1 MNAEFIASMEYW
13 EREKGLDRE
22 ILISAVEDA
31 MVSAAKRAVGPAREL
46 RCEIDRKNG
55 DIRAFATLIVVET
68 VADKQNEISLDSA
81 QRFKPDA
88 QLEEE
93 LEVEVTP
100 KNFGRIASQN
110 AKQALM
116 QAIRRAEKALIYT
129 EFKDRV
135 GDIVSGEV
143 RGFDRSDVLVD
154 LGKFEALL
162 PNRER
167 VPTEEYQRGERIRCL
182 VKAVEGSD
190 SSSEI
195 ILSRRD
201 SDFVI
206 KLFQLEVSEINDGTI
221 EVKAIAREPG
231 FRTKLAV
238 HSLDDKVDPVGACVG
253 LRGQRVKNIV
263 RELNNEKIDI
273 IRWDSDVETYV
284 TNSLA
289 PAQLKRLEIQQDRKR
304 VHVLV
309 NPDQLSL
316 AIGRRGQNA
325 RLTSLLTGW
334 QIDID
339 PEQEVRVGFEE
350 QVADAVNALAA
361 IPGIEKEQADALVH
375 AGLLTLDALNGVE
388 VSDLADIP
396 GLTEHAESVLS
407 AAHAEKLR
415 RAGAGTNPLINDP
428 APAPEAPAPEAP
440 EPEAP
445 EPEAPEPESPA
456 PEAPA
461 PEAPEPEAPE
471 PEAPA
476 PEAAEPEAAEKATT
490 QPKEAE

>member
-1 MNAEFIASMEYW
+1 MEYW

-46 RCEIDRKNG
+46 RCEIDRKDG
-55 DIRAFATLIVVET
+55 DIRAFASLIVVERVT
-68 VADKQNEISLDSA
+68 DKQSEISLESALRHKPSA
-81 QRFKPDA
+81 Q
-88 QLEEE
+88 LNEE

-116 QAIRRAEKALIYT
+116 QAIRRAEKALIYS

-143 RGFDRSDVLVD
+143 RGFDRSDVLID

-182 VKAVEGSD
+182 VKAVQGSD
-190 SSSEI
+190 SNSEI

-201 SDFVI
+201 SNFVL

-238 HSLDDKVDPVGACVG
+238 HSRDEKVDPVGACVG

-273 IRWDSDVETYV
+273 IRWDTDIETYV

-289 PAQLKRLEIQQDRKR
+289 PAQIKRLEVEQDRKR
-304 VHVLV
+304 VHILV
-309 NPDQLSL
+309 DPDQLSL

-350 QVADAVNALAA
+350 QVAGAVDALAA

-375 AGLLTLDALNGVE
+375 AGLLTLDALIGVE
-388 VSDLADIP
+388 AGDLADIP
-396 GLTEHAESVLS
+396 GLAEHAEPVL
-407 AAHAEKLR
+407 AAARAEKDR
-415 RAGAGTNPLINDP
+415 RAGSSVNSPTEK
-428 APAPEAPAPEAP
+428 AP
-440 EPEAP
+440 
-445 EPEAPEPESPA
+445 
-456 PEAPA
+456 
-461 PEAPEPEAPE
+461 
-471 PEAPA
+471 
-476 PEAAEPEAAEKATT
+476 PEAAAEPDENAATEPKTTEEEAPT
-490 QPKEAE
+490 KETK

>member
-46 RCEIDRKNG
+46 RCEIDRKDG

-68 VADKQNEISLDSA
+68 VTDKQNEISLDSA
-81 QRFKPDA
+81 QRIKPDA

-182 VKAVEGSD
+182 VKAMEGSD

-201 SDFVI
+201 SDFVF
-206 KLFQLEVSEINDGTI
+206 KLFQLEVSELNDGTI
-221 EVKAIAREPG
+221 EINEVAESMIDLRARWNTLMRGLIA
-231 FRTKLAV
+231 
-238 HSLDDKVDPVGACVG
+238 C
-253 LRGQRVKNIV
+253 
-263 RELNNEKIDI
+263 
-273 IRWDSDVETYV
+273 
-284 TNSLA
+284 
-289 PAQLKRLEIQQDRKR
+289 
-304 VHVLV
+304 
-309 NPDQLSL
+309 
-316 AIGRRGQNA
+316 
-325 RLTSLLTGW
+325 
-334 QIDID
+334 
-339 PEQEVRVGFEE
+339 
-350 QVADAVNALAA
+350 
-361 IPGIEKEQADALVH
+361 EQA
-375 AGLLTLDALNGVE
+375 LD
-388 VSDLADIP
+388 I
-396 GLTEHAESVLS
+396 TEER
-407 AAHAEKLR
+407 E
-415 RAGAGTNPLINDP
+415 
-428 APAPEAPAPEAP
+428 
-440 EPEAP
+440 
-445 EPEAPEPESPA
+445 
-456 PEAPA
+456 
-461 PEAPEPEAPE
+461 
-471 PEAPA
+471 
-476 PEAAEPEAAEKATT
+476 
-490 QPKEAE
+490 

>member
-46 RCEIDRKNG
+46 RCEIDRKDG
-55 DIRAFATLIVVET
+55 DIRAFASLIVVERVT
-68 VADKQNEISLDSA
+68 DKQSEISLESALRHKPSA
-81 QRFKPDA
+81 QLD
-88 QLEEE
+88 EE

-116 QAIRRAEKALIYT
+116 QAIRRAEKALIYS

-182 VKAVEGSD
+182 VKAVQGSD
-190 SSSEI
+190 SNSEI

-201 SDFVI
+201 SNFVL

-238 HSLDDKVDPVGACVG
+238 HSRDEKVDPVGACVG

-273 IRWDSDVETYV
+273 IRWDTDIETYV

-289 PAQLKRLEIQQDRKR
+289 PAQIKRLEVEQDRKR
-304 VHVLV
+304 IHILV
-309 NPDQLSL
+309 DPDQLSL

-325 RLTSLLTGW
+325 RLTSILTGW

-350 QVADAVNALAA
+350 QVAGAVDALAA

-375 AGLLTLDALNGVE
+375 AGLLTLDALIGVE
-388 VSDLADIP
+388 AGDLADIP
-396 GLTEHAESVLS
+396 GLAEHAEPVL
-407 AAHAEKLR
+407 AAARAEKDR
-415 RAGAGTNPLINDP
+415 RAGSSVNPP
-428 APAPEAPAPEAP
+428 TEKAP
-440 EPEAP
+440 
-445 EPEAPEPESPA
+445 
-456 PEAPA
+456 
-461 PEAPEPEAPE
+461 
-471 PEAPA
+471 
-476 PEAAEPEAAEKATT
+476 PEAAAEPDENAAAEPKTT
-490 QPKEAE
+490 EEEAPTKEAE

>member
-415 RAGAGTNPLINDP
+415 RAGAGTNPLIN
-428 APAPEAPAPEAP
+428 APAPEA
-440 EPEAP
+440 
-445 EPEAPEPESPA
+445 PA

>member
-1 MNAEFIASMEYW
+1 MEYW

-46 RCEIDRKNG
+46 RCEIDRKDG

-68 VADKQNEISLDSA
+68 VTDKQNEISLGSA
-81 QRFKPDA
+81 QRIKPDA

-221 EVKAIAREPG
+221 EIKAIAREPG

-238 HSLDDKVDPVGACVG
+238 HSRDEKVDPVGACVG

-309 NPDQLSL
+309 DPDQLSL

-350 QVADAVNALAA
+350 QVADAVDALAA

-388 VSDLADIP
+388 ASDLTDIP
-396 GLTEHAESVLS
+396 GLAEHAESVLT
-407 AAHAEKLR
+407 AAHAEKVR
-415 RAGAGTNPLINDP
+415 RAGAGTNPLINDAAP
-428 APAPEAPAPEAP
+428 ETDAETGDEAAPEAETPAPEPA
-440 EPEAP
+440 EPQ
-445 EPEAPEPESPA
+445 
-456 PEAPA
+456 
-461 PEAPEPEAPE
+461 
-471 PEAPA
+471 
-476 PEAAEPEAAEKATT
+476 AAEEATA

>member
-46 RCEIDRKNG
+46 RCEIDRKDG
-55 DIRAFATLIVVET
+55 DIRAFASLIVVERVT
-68 VADKQNEISLDSA
+68 DKQSEISLESALRHKPSA
-81 QRFKPDA
+81 QLD
-88 QLEEE
+88 EE

-116 QAIRRAEKALIYT
+116 QAIRRAEKALIYS

-182 VKAVEGSD
+182 VKAMQGSD
-190 SSSEI
+190 SNSEI

-201 SDFVI
+201 SNFVL

-238 HSLDDKVDPVGACVG
+238 HSRDEKVDPVGACVG

-273 IRWDSDVETYV
+273 IRWDTDIETYV

-289 PAQLKRLEIQQDRKR
+289 PAQIKRLEVEQDRKR
-304 VHVLV
+304 IHILV
-309 NPDQLSL
+309 DPDQLSL

-325 RLTSLLTGW
+325 RLTSILTGW

-339 PEQEVRVGFEE
+339 PEEEVRIGFEE
-350 QVADAVNALAA
+350 QVAGAVDALAA

-375 AGLLTLDALNGVE
+375 AGLLTLDALISVE
-388 VSDLADIP
+388 AGDLADIP
-396 GLTEHAESVLS
+396 GLADHAQSVLAAARVEKERRVGSS
-407 AAHAEKLR
+407 A
-415 RAGAGTNPLINDP
+415 NPLLEE
-428 APAPEAPAPEAP
+428 APPEAAAEPEEDTAP
-440 EPEAP
+440 EPETA
-445 EPEAPEPESPA
+445 E
-456 PEAPA
+456 
-461 PEAPEPEAPE
+461 
-471 PEAPA
+471 
-476 PEAAEPEAAEKATT
+476 EAAPT
-490 QPKEAE
+490 KEAE

>member
-46 RCEIDRKNG
+46 RCEIDRKDG
-55 DIRAFATLIVVET
+55 DIRAFASLIVVERVT
-68 VADKQNEISLDSA
+68 DKQSEISLESALRHKPSA
-81 QRFKPDA
+81 QLD
-88 QLEEE
+88 EE

-116 QAIRRAEKALIYT
+116 QAIRRAEKALIYS

-182 VKAVEGSD
+182 VKAVQGSD
-190 SSSEI
+190 SNSEI

-201 SDFVI
+201 SDFVL

-238 HSLDDKVDPVGACVG
+238 HSRDEKVDPVGACVG

-273 IRWDSDVETYV
+273 IRWDTDIETYV

-289 PAQLKRLEIQQDRKR
+289 PAQIKRLEVEQDRKR
-304 VHVLV
+304 IHILV
-309 NPDQLSL
+309 DPDQLSL

-325 RLTSLLTGW
+325 RLTSILTGW

-350 QVADAVNALAA
+350 QVAGAVDALAA
-361 IPGIEKEQADALVH
+361 IPGIEKEHADALVH
-375 AGLLTLDALNGVE
+375 AGLLTLDALIGVE
-388 VSDLADIP
+388 AGDLADIP
-396 GLTEHAESVLS
+396 GLAEHAEPVL
-407 AAHAEKLR
+407 AAARAEKDR
-415 RAGAGTNPLINDP
+415 RAGSSVNPP
-428 APAPEAPAPEAP
+428 TEKAP
-440 EPEAP
+440 
-445 EPEAPEPESPA
+445 
-456 PEAPA
+456 
-461 PEAPEPEAPE
+461 
-471 PEAPA
+471 
-476 PEAAEPEAAEKATT
+476 PEAAAEPDENAAAEPKTT
-490 QPKEAE
+490 EEEAPTKEAE

>member
-1 MNAEFIASMEYW
+1 MEYW

-46 RCEIDRKNG
+46 RCEIDRKDG
-55 DIRAFATLIVVET
+55 DIRAFASLIVVERVT
-68 VADKQNEISLDSA
+68 DKQNEISLESALRHKPSA
-81 QRFKPDA
+81 Q
-88 QLEEE
+88 LNEE

-116 QAIRRAEKALIYT
+116 QAIRRAEKALIYS

-143 RGFDRSDVLVD
+143 RGFDRSDVLID

-182 VKAVEGSD
+182 VKAVQGSD
-190 SSSEI
+190 SNSEI

-201 SDFVI
+201 SNFVL

-238 HSLDDKVDPVGACVG
+238 HSRDEKVDPVGACVG

-273 IRWDSDVETYV
+273 IRWDTDIETYV

-289 PAQLKRLEIQQDRKR
+289 PAQIKRLEVEQDRKR
-304 VHVLV
+304 IHILV
-309 NPDQLSL
+309 DPDQLSL

-350 QVADAVNALAA
+350 QVAGAVDALAA

-375 AGLLTLDALNGVE
+375 AGLLTLDALIGVE
-388 VSDLADIP
+388 AGDLADIP
-396 GLTEHAESVLS
+396 GLAEHAEPVL
-407 AAHAEKLR
+407 AAARAEKDR
-415 RAGAGTNPLINDP
+415 RAGSSVNSPTEK
-428 APAPEAPAPEAP
+428 AP
-440 EPEAP
+440 
-445 EPEAPEPESPA
+445 
-456 PEAPA
+456 
-461 PEAPEPEAPE
+461 
-471 PEAPA
+471 
-476 PEAAEPEAAEKATT
+476 PEAAAEPDENAATEPKTTEEEAPT
-490 QPKEAE
+490 KEAK

>member
-46 RCEIDRKNG
+46 RCEIDRKDG
-55 DIRAFATLIVVET
+55 DIRAFASLIVVERVT
-68 VADKQNEISLDSA
+68 DKQSEISLESALRHKPSA
-81 QRFKPDA
+81 Q
-88 QLEEE
+88 LNEE

-116 QAIRRAEKALIYT
+116 QAIRRAEKALIYS

-143 RGFDRSDVLVD
+143 RGFDRSDVLID

-182 VKAVEGSD
+182 VKAVQGSD
-190 SSSEI
+190 SNSEI

-201 SDFVI
+201 SNFVL

-238 HSLDDKVDPVGACVG
+238 HSRDEKVDPVGACVG

-273 IRWDSDVETYV
+273 IRWDTDIETYV

-289 PAQLKRLEIQQDRKR
+289 PAQIKRLEVEQDRKR
-304 VHVLV
+304 VHILV
-309 NPDQLSL
+309 DPDQLSL

-350 QVADAVNALAA
+350 QVAGAVDALAA

-375 AGLLTLDALNGVE
+375 AGLLTLDALTSVE
-388 VSDLADIP
+388 AGDLADIP
-396 GLTEHAESVLS
+396 GLAEHAEPVL
-407 AAHAEKLR
+407 AAARAEKDR
-415 RAGAGTNPLINDP
+415 RAGSSVNSPIEK
-428 APAPEAPAPEAP
+428 APSEATAEPNENAATEPKTTEEEAP
-440 EPEAP
+440 
-445 EPEAPEPESPA
+445 
-456 PEAPA
+456 
-461 PEAPEPEAPE
+461 
-471 PEAPA
+471 
-476 PEAAEPEAAEKATT
+476 T
-490 QPKEAE
+490 KEAK

>member
-46 RCEIDRKNG
+46 RCEIDRKDG
-55 DIRAFATLIVVET
+55 DIRAFASLIVVERVT
-68 VADKQNEISLDSA
+68 DKQNEISLESALRHKPSA
-81 QRFKPDA
+81 Q
-88 QLEEE
+88 LNEE

-116 QAIRRAEKALIYT
+116 QAIRRAEKALIYS

-143 RGFDRSDVLVD
+143 RGFDRSDVLID

-182 VKAVEGSD
+182 VKAVQGSD
-190 SSSEI
+190 SNSEI

-201 SDFVI
+201 SNFVL

-238 HSLDDKVDPVGACVG
+238 HSRDEKVDPVGACVG

-273 IRWDSDVETYV
+273 IRWDTDIETYV

-289 PAQLKRLEIQQDRKR
+289 PAQIKRLEVEQDRKR
-304 VHVLV
+304 IHILV
-309 NPDQLSL
+309 DPDQLSL

-350 QVADAVNALAA
+350 QVAGAVDALAA

-375 AGLLTLDALNGVE
+375 AGLLTLDALIGVE
-388 VSDLADIP
+388 AEDLADIP
-396 GLTEHAESVLS
+396 GLAEHAEPVL
-407 AAHAEKLR
+407 AAARAEKDR
-415 RAGAGTNPLINDP
+415 RAGSSVNSPTEK
-428 APAPEAPAPEAP
+428 AP
-440 EPEAP
+440 
-445 EPEAPEPESPA
+445 
-456 PEAPA
+456 
-461 PEAPEPEAPE
+461 
-471 PEAPA
+471 
-476 PEAAEPEAAEKATT
+476 PEAAAEPDENAATEPKTTEEEAPT
-490 QPKEAE
+490 KESK

>member
-46 RCEIDRKNG
+46 RCEIDRKDG
-55 DIRAFATLIVVET
+55 DIRAFASLIVVERVT
-68 VADKQNEISLDSA
+68 DKQNEISLESA
-81 QRFKPDA
+81 LRHKPSA
-88 QLEEE
+88 KLNEE

-116 QAIRRAEKALIYT
+116 QAIRRAEKALIYS

-143 RGFDRSDVLVD
+143 RGFDRSDVLID

-182 VKAVEGSD
+182 VKAVQGSD
-190 SSSEI
+190 SNSEI

-201 SDFVI
+201 SNFVL

-238 HSLDDKVDPVGACVG
+238 HSRDEKVDPVGACVG

-273 IRWDSDVETYV
+273 IRWDTDIETYV

-289 PAQLKRLEIQQDRKR
+289 PAQIKRLEVEQDRKR
-304 VHVLV
+304 VHILV
-309 NPDQLSL
+309 DPDQLSL

-350 QVADAVNALAA
+350 QVAGAVDALAA

-375 AGLLTLDALNGVE
+375 AGLLTLDALTGVE
-388 VSDLADIP
+388 AGDLADIP
-396 GLTEHAESVLS
+396 GLAEHAEPVL
-407 AAHAEKLR
+407 AAARAEKDR
-415 RAGAGTNPLINDP
+415 RAGSSVNSPTEK
-428 APAPEAPAPEAP
+428 AP
-440 EPEAP
+440 
-445 EPEAPEPESPA
+445 
-456 PEAPA
+456 
-461 PEAPEPEAPE
+461 
-471 PEAPA
+471 
-476 PEAAEPEAAEKATT
+476 PEAAAEPDENAATEPKTTEEEAPT
-490 QPKEAE
+490 KEAK

>member
-46 RCEIDRKNG
+46 RCEIDRKDG
-55 DIRAFATLIVVET
+55 DIRAFASLIVVERVT
-68 VADKQNEISLDSA
+68 DKQSEISLESALRHKPSA
-81 QRFKPDA
+81 QLD
-88 QLEEE
+88 EE

-116 QAIRRAEKALIYT
+116 QAIRRAEKALIYS

-182 VKAVEGSD
+182 VKAVQGSD
-190 SSSEI
+190 SNSEI

-201 SDFVI
+201 SNFVL

-238 HSLDDKVDPVGACVG
+238 HSRDEKVDPVGACVG

-273 IRWDSDVETYV
+273 IRWDTDIETYV

-289 PAQLKRLEIQQDRKR
+289 PAQIKRLEVEPDRKR
-304 VHVLV
+304 IHILV
-309 NPDQLSL
+309 DPDQLSL

-325 RLTSLLTGW
+325 RLTSILTGW

-350 QVADAVNALAA
+350 QVAGAVDALAA
-361 IPGIEKEQADALVH
+361 IPGIEKEHADALVH
-375 AGLLTLDALNGVE
+375 AGLLTLDALIGVE
-388 VSDLADIP
+388 AGDLADIP
-396 GLTEHAESVLS
+396 GLAEHAEPVL
-407 AAHAEKLR
+407 AAARAEKDR
-415 RAGAGTNPLINDP
+415 RAGSSVNPP
-428 APAPEAPAPEAP
+428 TEKAP
-440 EPEAP
+440 
-445 EPEAPEPESPA
+445 
-456 PEAPA
+456 
-461 PEAPEPEAPE
+461 
-471 PEAPA
+471 
-476 PEAAEPEAAEKATT
+476 PEAAAEPDENAAAEPKTT
-490 QPKEAE
+490 EEEAPTKEAE

>member
-1 MNAEFIASMEYW
+1 MEYW

-46 RCEIDRKNG
+46 RCEIDRKDG
-55 DIRAFATLIVVET
+55 DIRAFASLIVVESVT
-68 VADKQNEISLDSA
+68 DKQNEISLESALRHKPSA
-81 QRFKPDA
+81 Q
-88 QLEEE
+88 LNEE

-116 QAIRRAEKALIYT
+116 QAIRRAEKALIYS

-143 RGFDRSDVLVD
+143 RGFDRSDVLID

-182 VKAVEGSD
+182 VKAVQGSD
-190 SSSEI
+190 SNSEI

-201 SDFVI
+201 SNFVL

-238 HSLDDKVDPVGACVG
+238 HSRDEKVDPVGACVG

-273 IRWDSDVETYV
+273 IRWDTDIETYV

-289 PAQLKRLEIQQDRKR
+289 PAQIKRLEVEQDRKR
-304 VHVLV
+304 VHILV
-309 NPDQLSL
+309 DPDQLSL

-350 QVADAVNALAA
+350 QVAGAVDALAA

-375 AGLLTLDALNGVE
+375 AGLLTLDALIGVE
-388 VSDLADIP
+388 AGDLADIP
-396 GLTEHAESVLS
+396 GLAEHAEPVL
-407 AAHAEKLR
+407 AAARAEKDR
-415 RAGAGTNPLINDP
+415 RAGSSVNSPTEK
-428 APAPEAPAPEAP
+428 APPE
-440 EPEAP
+440 
-445 EPEAPEPESPA
+445 
-456 PEAPA
+456 
-461 PEAPEPEAPE
+461 
-471 PEAPA
+471 
-476 PEAAEPEAAEKATT
+476 EAAEPDENAATEPKTTEEEAPT
-490 QPKEAE
+490 KEAK

>member
-46 RCEIDRKNG
+46 RCEIDRKDG
-55 DIRAFATLIVVET
+55 DIRAFASLIVVERVT
-68 VADKQNEISLDSA
+68 DKQSEISLESALRHKPSA
-81 QRFKPDA
+81 QLD
-88 QLEEE
+88 EE

-116 QAIRRAEKALIYT
+116 QAIRRAEKALIYS

-182 VKAVEGSD
+182 VKAVQGSD
-190 SSSEI
+190 SNSEI

-201 SDFVI
+201 SNFVL

-238 HSLDDKVDPVGACVG
+238 HSRDEKVDPVGACVG

-273 IRWDSDVETYV
+273 IRWDTDIETYV

-289 PAQLKRLEIQQDRKR
+289 PAQIKRLEVEQDRKR
-304 VHVLV
+304 IHILV
-309 NPDQLSL
+309 DPDQLSL

-325 RLTSLLTGW
+325 RLTSILTGW

-350 QVADAVNALAA
+350 QVAGAVDALAA

-375 AGLLTLDALNGVE
+375 AGLLTLDALIGVE
-388 VSDLADIP
+388 AGDLADIP
-396 GLTEHAESVLS
+396 GLAEHAEPVL
-407 AAHAEKLR
+407 AAARAEKDR
-415 RAGAGTNPLINDP
+415 RAGSSVNPP
-428 APAPEAPAPEAP
+428 TE
-440 EPEAP
+440 
-445 EPEAPEPESPA
+445 ESP
-456 PEAPA
+456 PEG
-461 PEAPEPEAPE
+461 
-471 PEAPA
+471 
-476 PEAAEPEAAEKATT
+476 AAEPDENAAAELKTT
-490 QPKEAE
+490 EEEAPTKEAE

>member
-1 MNAEFIASMEYW
+1 MEYW

-46 RCEIDRKNG
+46 RCEIDRKDG
-55 DIRAFATLIVVET
+55 DIRAFASLIVVERVT
-68 VADKQNEISLDSA
+68 DKQSEISLESALRHKPSA
-81 QRFKPDA
+81 Q
-88 QLEEE
+88 LNEE

-116 QAIRRAEKALIYT
+116 QAIRRAEKALIYS

-143 RGFDRSDVLVD
+143 RGFDRSDVLID

-182 VKAVEGSD
+182 VKAVQGSD
-190 SSSEI
+190 SNSEI

-201 SDFVI
+201 SNFVL

-238 HSLDDKVDPVGACVG
+238 HSRDEKVDPVGACVG

-273 IRWDSDVETYV
+273 IRWDTDIETYV

-289 PAQLKRLEIQQDRKR
+289 PAQIKRLEVEQDRKR
-304 VHVLV
+304 VHILV
-309 NPDQLSL
+309 DPDQLSL

-350 QVADAVNALAA
+350 QVAGAVDALAA

-375 AGLLTLDALNGVE
+375 AGLLTLDALTGVE
-388 VSDLADIP
+388 AGDLADIP
-396 GLTEHAESVLS
+396 GLAEHAEPVL
-407 AAHAEKLR
+407 AAARAEKDR
-415 RAGAGTNPLINDP
+415 RAGSSVNSPIEK
-428 APAPEAPAPEAP
+428 APSEATAEPNENAATVPKTTEEEAP
-440 EPEAP
+440 
-445 EPEAPEPESPA
+445 
-456 PEAPA
+456 
-461 PEAPEPEAPE
+461 
-471 PEAPA
+471 
-476 PEAAEPEAAEKATT
+476 T
-490 QPKEAE
+490 KEAK

>member
-46 RCEIDRKNG
+46 RCEIDRKDG
-55 DIRAFATLIVVET
+55 DIRAFASLIVVERVT
-68 VADKQNEISLDSA
+68 DKQSEISLESALRHKPSA
-81 QRFKPDA
+81 QLD
-88 QLEEE
+88 EE

-116 QAIRRAEKALIYT
+116 QAIRRAEKALIYS

-143 RGFDRSDVLVD
+143 RGFDRSDVLID

-182 VKAVEGSD
+182 VKAVQGSD
-190 SSSEI
+190 SNSEI

-201 SDFVI
+201 SNFVL

-238 HSLDDKVDPVGACVG
+238 HSRDEKVDPVGACVG

-273 IRWDSDVETYV
+273 IRWDTDIETYV

-289 PAQLKRLEIQQDRKR
+289 PAQIKRLEVEQDRKR
-304 VHVLV
+304 IHILV
-309 NPDQLSL
+309 DPDQLSL

-325 RLTSLLTGW
+325 RLTSILTGW

-350 QVADAVNALAA
+350 QVAGAVDALAA

-375 AGLLTLDALNGVE
+375 AGLLTLDALIGVE
-388 VSDLADIP
+388 AGDLADIP
-396 GLTEHAESVLS
+396 GLAEHAEPVL
-407 AAHAEKLR
+407 AAARAEKDR
-415 RAGAGTNPLINDP
+415 RAGSSVNPP
-428 APAPEAPAPEAP
+428 TEKAP
-440 EPEAP
+440 
-445 EPEAPEPESPA
+445 
-456 PEAPA
+456 
-461 PEAPEPEAPE
+461 
-471 PEAPA
+471 
-476 PEAAEPEAAEKATT
+476 PEAAAEPDENAAAEPKTT
-490 QPKEAE
+490 EEEAPTKEAE

>member
-428 APAPEAPAPEAP
+428 APAPA
-440 EPEAP
+440 PEAP
-445 EPEAPEPESPA
+445 EPEAPEPESPE
-456 PEAPA
+456 PESPA

>member
-1 MNAEFIASMEYW
+1 
-13 EREKGLDRE
+13 
-22 ILISAVEDA
+22 

-46 RCEIDRKNG
+46 RCEIDRKDG
-55 DIRAFATLIVVET
+55 DIRAFASLIVVET
-68 VADKQNEISLDSA
+68 VTDQQSEISLESA
-81 QRFKPDA
+81 QRQQPDA
-88 QLEEE
+88 QLDEE

-116 QAIRRAEKALIYT
+116 QAIRRAEKALIYS
-129 EFKDRV
+129 EIQARV

-182 VKAVEGSD
+182 VKAVQGSD
-190 SSSEI
+190 SNSEI

-201 SDFVI
+201 SDFVL

-238 HSLDDKVDPVGACVG
+238 HSRDEKVDPVGACVG

-273 IRWDSDVETYV
+273 IRWDADIETYV

-289 PAQLKRLEIQQDRKR
+289 PAQIKRLEIEQDKKR
-304 VHVLV
+304 AHILV
-309 NPDQLSL
+309 DPDQLSL

-325 RLTSLLTGW
+325 RLTSILTGW

-350 QVADAVNALAA
+350 QVAGAVDTLAA
-361 IPGIEKEQADALVH
+361 IPGIEKEHADALVH
-375 AGLLTLDALNGVE
+375 AGLLT
-388 VSDLADIP
+388 
-396 GLTEHAESVLS
+396 
-407 AAHAEKLR
+407 
-415 RAGAGTNPLINDP
+415 
-428 APAPEAPAPEAP
+428 
-440 EPEAP
+440 
-445 EPEAPEPESPA
+445 
-456 PEAPA
+456 
-461 PEAPEPEAPE
+461 
-471 PEAPA
+471 
-476 PEAAEPEAAEKATT
+476 
-490 QPKEAE
+490 